1 MKYIKSIY
9 IGLVG
14 MLMAA
19 CQTEQWEAPQG
30 GLCIT
35 LAEDVSISTKSTPAE
50 LGKPTAEKFTLS
62 IVKESTGESLYS
74 GVYTSQPIPAS
85 TGTYTVT
92 ATYGTDYAIALDSP
106 YYKGE
111 ATGVEVE
118 ANQPT
123 PVTLTCKVANA
134 LASIVYGEGQID
146 KFNDLFSTYGVEVKV
161 GNSSVTIG
169 RNGST
174 TQSAYYR
181 AGSTPT
187 FTFKGT
193 LKESN
198 KNVSM
203 EITSDQLTADAFQAG
218 QHCKL
223 TLSLEPAT
231 AGAIIT
237 VEKVEVETV
246 TISETIPVEWL
257 PKPKV
262 NGFNDGQTSLTYTE
276 TANAIPAQLTFTGSQ
291 TIQDVEFSFDFQDTQ
306 EQFQAL
312 NDKTFVLSQLSE
324 EDRNLLD
331 AASIILPNLD
341 GTNSGQFDFT
351 TMTSN
356 LQTLAEGIE
365 AVNTIKVR
373 VKANNRWSSEEPTI
387 YEIRTIKPEFT
398 VSAYP
403 GNIWTKEFTMNAL
416 MEGQVTSGDYSKLST
431 NMTYQYSSNGIDWV
445 NLGEDLCQ
453 TGLTPETTY
462 YIRGLYRGEIAS
474 EVAEVKTYPIIELEN
489 GDMESW
495 NLSEIGY
502 YYNAL
507 AWKKNPLRTY
517 NPWFEDNQYWN
528 TNNDFTTRNR
538 DQWSPPFSTIY
549 YYNSFPAVSHTKD
562 VHGGNWAAELRNTA
576 AGRGNTSSSS
586 SSYAFNNV
594 PGELFIGSINV
605 TTNGTAI
612 LPQDYYE
619 INKGK
624 EFKSR
629 PTGIKFYY
637 KYTPYTTDSLKVYI
651 ALYDNTDRIIAEN
664 TMTNGEVITSY
675 KEAIVNFNYIED
687 SNIVPA
693 KIYIY
698 FASSIYS
705 GDSLPYH
712 SMDVTTWYNDSQRTD
727 KTLSG
732 SVLTID
738 DISLIYDK

>member
-50 LGKPTAEKFTLS
+50 LGKPTAEKFTLN

-134 LASIVYGEGQID
+134 LTSIVYGEGQID

-161 GNSSVTIG
+161 GNTSVTIG

-174 TQSAYYR
+174 AQSESAYYR

-198 KNVSM
+198 EDVSM
-203 EITSDQLTADAFQAG
+203 EITSDKLTADAFQAG

-223 TLSLEPAT
+223 TLSLKPAI

-257 PKPKV
+257 PAPKI
-262 NGFNDGQTSLTYTE
+262 NATGFDENKTLTVYETGDATS
-276 TANAIPAQLTFTGSQ
+276 ASIDFTVSQ
-291 TIQDVEFSFDFQDTQ
+291 PLQDLSFTLNFAD
-306 EQFQAL
+306 ENLNAL
-312 NDKTFVLSQLSE
+312 NKTYQLS
-324 EDRNLLD
+324 
-331 AASIILPNLD
+331 
-341 GTNSGQFDFT
+341 
-351 TMTSN
+351 TMTDEEKIALSDAGITLPLIGSSDPKITFPDTFIAK
-356 LQTLAEGIE
+356 LQSQNNG
-365 AVNTIKVR
+365 VVNNTITINSVT
-373 VKANNRWSSEEPTI
+373 ANNRTNADGAQTYTI
-387 YEIRTIKPEFT
+387 AVHKPEFT
-398 VSAYP
+398 VSVLT
-403 GNIWTKEFTMNAL
+403 GNIWSKEFTVEEITVEEGKGNMEKIKENLVYQYQDADGSWKDCSNQDTRQQIFAEHPQNRNYKVRALYRGSLASNEVDVEMEEPKALPNGNMDAWTETTRTTSWWVFGTKYADQPFFEPWNVTVEQWWDTNNIITMPTSITATGINFKCFPTTTFKTPGYGQMGKAAVIRTINVNNAN
-416 MEGQVTSGDYSKLST
+416 TSGTHFGDNIRGILYAGTTSSDGNLSEGRPWNSRPT
-431 NMTYQYSSNGIDWV
+431 QLSFKYQYSSYDNERFGVYVELYADGNSSPIATGTFESVNGESKTDFTPQTINLEYSNLELKPSTIKIKFCSVAINDEPAIQQNIEV
-445 NLGEDLCQ
+445 NV
-453 TGLTPETTY
+453 PE
-462 YIRGLYRGEIAS
+462 GS
-474 EVAEVKTYPIIELEN
+474 SN
-489 GDMESW
+489 
-495 NLSEIGY
+495 
-502 YYNAL
+502 YYN
-507 AWKKNPLRTY
+507 
-517 NPWFEDNQYWN
+517 
-528 TNNDFTTRNR
+528 
-538 DQWSPPFSTIY
+538 
-549 YYNSFPAVSHTKD
+549 
-562 VHGGNWAAELRNTA
+562 VHG
-576 AGRGNTSSSS
+576 
-586 SSYAFNNV
+586 
-594 PGELFIGSINV
+594 
-605 TTNGTAI
+605 
-612 LPQDYYE
+612 
-619 INKGK
+619 
-624 EFKSR
+624 
-629 PTGIKFYY
+629 
-637 KYTPYTTDSLKVYI
+637 
-651 ALYDNTDRIIAEN
+651 
-664 TMTNGEVITSY
+664 
-675 KEAIVNFNYIED
+675 
-687 SNIVPA
+687 
-693 KIYIY
+693 
-698 FASSIYS
+698 
-705 GDSLPYH
+705 
-712 SMDVTTWYNDSQRTD
+712 
-727 KTLSG
+727 G